1 MLLLFL
7 TSGGPVQ
14 SIKWPVVSVC
24 PSAWDRE
31 SDWEKKNLSSH
42 VLELLSGVVSA
53 VNLFTFQRRGKGRY
67 SLGNTDFWTQL
78 RWRGGFHNRKK
89 LYEGSES
96 SRQDDNTVKLL
107 SLGLLS
113 REEMV
118 CSECPRCWQKCS
130 DWHLREALCW
140 RIFGDLWFLPRSAAK
155 NSCNCGWV
163 AGELAGLSMLA
174 CSLKKINDK
183 TSKSWQW
190 KQRNKLRI
198 FNTNFITFVKI
209 RKKEKT

>member
-7 TSGGPVQ
+7 TSAGPSSKYKVTSGQ
-14 SIKWPVVSVC
+14 CLSFGLRPWERLRKKKFIQPSFGVIKW
-24 PSAWDRE
+24 
-31 SDWEKKNLSSH
+31 
-42 VLELLSGVVSA
+42 SGLRRKFVYFPA
-53 VNLFTFQRRGKGRY
+53 RGKDRY